1 MFCTEVSRPS
11 VVVYLEEDTATL
23 LVGHKVHPRN
33 TLSDRYIAELLM
45 FVDRPLR
52 AERFVVLRNAM
63 PRDWVERCAEAFAP
77 RFAKH
82 IDRVSASAPSR
93 DEGGWNRGPHRM
105 YVDMPQGLPF
115 AKLLEHALIGGIL
128 RRILGEEVAVDRCA
142 SDTPMGRG
150 SMYQP
155 IHVVRWRYFSPF
167 DCAVRVLSLKRHRPG
182 HGTGEGGAAARRG
195 GAADRVRVQGRGDE
209 LAAGRHRRGQRCAP
223 PARTTPPDD

>member
-1 MFCTEVSRPS
+1 MP
-11 VVVYLEEDTATL
+11 TA
-23 LVGHKVHPRN
+23 
-33 TLSDRYIAELLM
+33 
-45 FVDRPLR
+45 
-52 AERFVVLRNAM
+52 
-63 PRDWVERCAEAFAP
+63 WVERCAEAFAP

-209 LAAGRHRRGQRCAP
+209 LAAGRH
-223 PARTTPPDD
+223 